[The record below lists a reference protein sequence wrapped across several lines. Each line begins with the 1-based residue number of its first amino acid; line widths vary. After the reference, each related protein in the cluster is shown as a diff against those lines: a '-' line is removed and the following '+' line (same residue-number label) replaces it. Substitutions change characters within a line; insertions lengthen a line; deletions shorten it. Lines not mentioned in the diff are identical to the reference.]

1 MWYRTSQQENK
12 QRPLYEL
19 KVLAMDAAFAVRRL
33 LYLQQNYKPSEV
45 EVMTKVK
52 KVFSSMEEKYNGI
65 ANIRLYTKGDNL
77 QGIVTE
83 NVNELFGKHN
93 KR

>member
-1 MWYRTSQQENK
+1 MWYRTSQENK

-19 KVLAMDAAFAVRRL
+19 KVLAMDATFAVRRL
-33 LYLQQNYKPSEV
+33 LYLQQNYNPSEV
-45 EVMTKVK
+45 EVSRKVK
-52 KVFSSMEEKYNGI
+52 KVLDHMEKKYSGI
-65 ANIRLYTKGDNL
+65 ANIRLYTKGDTL
-77 QGIVTE
+77 QNIVTE